1 RPYKRTVPQPNRSVL
16 SIRFILHADPKLILS
31 LIIEIRLYVR
41 QLAWQ
46 KRVQTSVELSFRRG
60 NLLQTAEPFKCE

>member
-1 RPYKRTVPQPNRSVL
+1 ML
-16 SIRFILHADPKLILS
+16 SIRFILLADPELILS

-46 KRVQTSVELSFRRG
+46 ERAQHSVELSFQRG